1 MALDALGATP
11 PLPLTYTC
19 LLFAGFSIAMGF
31 MLWDDF
37 MVHGGLCHNQFA
49 HAAVFCTGGLLFLFC
64 TALLPK
70 LALGIVCW
78 LMLFFSMLLVMFI
91 NPRRRPQPDR
101 SVRPVAEFFK
111 GTHHLDIVSAVLNVA
126 FGYAFIL
133 LFRTGTANVLIAG
146 AAAIL
151 VDAII
156 SSAMGN
162 RRSMLYSGALRLFSA
177 TVACALLLYLAP
189 GDALAIVALGVM
201 VVCWFLFRTV
211 HCGCLAVLA
220 AAKEFPVL
228 YTSTRGKL
236 AANCGF
242 AAGLL
247 IGTLTVASE
256 AQGASLVVTLAIGA
270 TTLDEY
276 RKYVDMP
283 TKAAQDSSLEKRCV
297 RLIKRCK
304 LSPREAEVLTWAAQG
319 RNAKAIAEKLFISE
333 STTKTHMSNIY
344 RKTGVHSQQELIA
357 LLDQER

>member
-1 MALDALGATP
+1 
-11 PLPLTYTC
+11 
-19 LLFAGFSIAMGF
+19 MGF

-70 LALGIVCW
+70 LALGVVCW
-78 LMLFFSMLLVMFI
+78 LMLLASMLLVMFI

-101 SVRPVAEFFK
+101 SVKPVATFFK
-111 GTHHLDIVSAVLNVA
+111 GTRHLDILSATLNVA

-156 SSAMGN
+156 SSAMRN

-177 TVACALLLYLAP
+177 IVACALLLYLVP

-242 AAGLL
+242 ATGLL

-256 AQGASLVVTLAIGA
+256 AQDASLVVTFAIVASFILAS
-270 TTLDEY
+270 LFFLPFDEESSVPGY
-276 RKYVDMP
+276 RTITFVDMP
-283 TKAAQDSSLEKRCV
+283 TKAAQDS
-297 RLIKRCK
+297 
-304 LSPREAEVLTWAAQG
+304 
-319 RNAKAIAEKLFISE
+319 
-333 STTKTHMSNIY
+333 
-344 RKTGVHSQQELIA
+344 
-357 LLDQER
+357 

>member
-1 MALDALGATP
+1 MAVCATTNSP
-11 PLPLTYTC
+11 
-19 LLFAGFSIAMGF
+19 M
-31 MLWDDF
+31 
-37 MVHGGLCHNQFA
+37 QR
-49 HAAVFCTGGLLFLFC
+49 VFCTGGLLFLFC

-70 LALGIVCW
+70 LALGVVCW
-78 LMLFFSMLLVMFI
+78 LMLLASMLLVMFI

-101 SVRPVAEFFK
+101 SVKPVATFFK
-111 GTHHLDIVSAVLNVA
+111 GTRHLDIVSATLNVA

-133 LFRTGTANVLIAG
+133 LFRTGSANVLIAG

-242 AAGLL
+242 AAGLSHWDA
-247 IGTLTVASE
+247 TVASE
-256 AQGASLVVTLAIGA
+256 AQGAQALVVTLAIVA
-270 TTLDEY
+270 SFILASLFFLPFDEESGTPGY
-276 RKYVDMP
+276 RTVVLVDMP
-283 TKAAQDSSLEKRCV
+283 TKAAQDSSLEKRCA
-297 RLIKRCK
+297 RLVKRCK

-344 RKTGVHSQQELIA
+344 RKAGVHSQQELIA